1 MSEGEGRPAGRGRS
15 GVLRPDICVIGAG
28 SGGLTV
34 AAAAAQFG
42 VPVVLV
48 EQALMGGDC
57 LNFGCVPSKALL
69 AAANAAHRQRHAAAF
84 GIADVVPQ
92 IDFARVSQHVRKV
105 IEAIAPND
113 SVERFTALG
122 VEVVKAEAR
131 FKDESTVVAVTGDG
145 NREIRARRFVVATG
159 SSPAVPEI
167 RGIEEAGYLTNETVF
182 DLAARPG
189 HLIVVGGGPVG
200 MELAQAHRRLGAE
213 VTVLEADKVLSREDP
228 ELAAVVRDAL
238 RREGVAVHEK
248 ARVAGVERMAD
259 ARVRVTVET
268 EGGALAVEGTHIL
281 VAAGRRPNV
290 EGLDLAKAGI
300 VFDGGGIKVD
310 RFLRTSN
317 RRVYAI
323 GDVAGGPQFTHVAN
337 YHAGLVL
344 RALLFRLP
352 ARENRLILPRVTY
365 TDPELA
371 HVGLT
376 EEEARKVHGT
386 VRVLRSPYAGNDR
399 AQAERRTEGFV
410 KLVAG
415 RRGRLLGV
423 SIVGASAGEMIGF
436 WALAL
441 SRKMGVR
448 DVIGH
453 VAPYPTM
460 GEIGKRAALAYFT
473 DATRNAWVRW
483 LVGFLRRFG

>member
-1 MSEGEGRPAGRGRS
+1 MSGTLS
-15 GVLRPDICVIGAG
+15 PDICVIGAG

-48 EQALMGGDC
+48 EKGLMGGDC
-57 LNFGCVPSKALL
+57 LNFGCVPSKALI
-69 AAANAAHRQRHAAAF
+69 AAAEAAHCQRNAAPF
-84 GIADVVPQ
+84 GIADVVPG
-92 IDFARVSQHVRKV
+92 IDFAGVGRHVRKV

-113 SVERFTALG
+113 SIERFTALG
-122 VEVVKAEAR
+122 VEVIQGEAR
-131 FKDESTVVAVTGDG
+131 FKDDRTIAVATDAGD
-145 NREIRARRFVVATG
+145 REIRARRFVVATG
-159 SSPAVPEI
+159 SSPFIPEI
-167 RGIEEAGYLTNETVF
+167 PGLQDAGYLTNETIF
-182 DLAARPG
+182 DLAERPG

-200 MELAQAHRRLGAE
+200 MELAQAYRRLGAE
-213 VTVLEADKVLSREDP
+213 VAVLEAAGVLSHDDP

-238 RREGVAVHEK
+238 RREGVAIHEK
-248 ARVAGVERMAD
+248 ARVTAVKRMAD
-259 ARVRVTVET
+259 ASIRAIAET
-268 EGGALAVEGTHIL
+268 GDGALIVEGTHIL

-290 EGLDLAKAGI
+290 ERLDLAKAGI
-300 VFDGGGIKVD
+300 ASDGGGIRVD
-310 RFLRTSN
+310 PLLRTSN

-323 GDVAGGPQFTHVAN
+323 GDVTGGPQFTHVAN
-337 YHAGLVL
+337 YQAGLVL

-352 ARENRLILPRVTY
+352 ARANRLILPRVTY

-376 EEEARKVHGT
+376 EEEARKTHGV
-386 VRVLRSPYAGNDR
+386 VRVLKSPYSGNDR
-399 AQAERRTEGFV
+399 AQAERRTEGFI

-415 RRGRLLGV
+415 PRGRLFGV
-423 SIVGASAGEMIGF
+423 SIVGASAGDMIGF

-441 SRKMGVR
+441 SKKMSVR
-448 DVIGH
+448 DIAGH

-473 DATRNAWVRW
+473 DATRSGWVRRITR
-483 LVGFLRRFG
+483 FLRIFG

>member
-1 MSEGEGRPAGRGRS
+1 MGRKMSET
-15 GVLRPDICVIGAG
+15 LTPDICVIGAG

-48 EQALMGGDC
+48 EKGLMGGDC
-57 LNFGCVPSKALL
+57 LNHGCVPSKALI
-69 AAANAAHRQRHAAAF
+69 AAAKAAHGRRTGSPF
-84 GIADVVPQ
+84 GIADVDPE
-92 IDFARVSQHVRKV
+92 IDFAGVGRHVREV

-122 VEVVKAEAR
+122 VEIVQGEAR
-131 FKDESTVVAVTGDG
+131 FKDDRTIAVATGRGD
-145 NREIRARRFVVATG
+145 REIRARRFVVATG
-159 SSPAVPEI
+159 SSPFIPEI
-167 RGIEEAGYLTNETVF
+167 PGLEDAGYLTNKTIF
-182 DLAARPG
+182 DLAERPG

-213 VTVLEADKVLSREDP
+213 VTVLEADRVLSREDP
-228 ELAAVVRDAL
+228 ELAAVVRDVL
-238 RREGVAVHEK
+238 RREGVVIREK
-248 ARVAGVERMAD
+248 ARVVGVERTAD
-259 ARVRVTVET
+259 ARVRAIAEA
-268 EGGALAVEGTHIL
+268 EGGALAVEGTHML

-290 EGLDLAKAGI
+290 EGLGLAKAGI
-300 VFDGGGIKVD
+300 AFDGGGIKVD
-310 RFLRTSN
+310 RLLRTSN
-317 RRVYAI
+317 RRVYAV

-371 HVGLT
+371 HVGMT
-376 EEEARKVHGT
+376 EEEARKAHGV
-386 VRVLRSPYAGNDR
+386 VRVLKSPYAGNDR

-410 KLVAG
+410 KLVVG
-415 RRGRLLGV
+415 PRGRLFGV
-423 SIVGASAGEMIGF
+423 SIVGASAGETIGF
-436 WALAL
+436 WTLAL
-441 SRKMGVR
+441 SKKMGAR
-448 DVIGH
+448 DIAGH

-460 GEIGKRAALAYFT
+460 GEIGKRAALDYFT
-473 DATRNAWVRW
+473 DATRSGWARR
-483 LVGFLRRFG
+483 LIRFLRVFG